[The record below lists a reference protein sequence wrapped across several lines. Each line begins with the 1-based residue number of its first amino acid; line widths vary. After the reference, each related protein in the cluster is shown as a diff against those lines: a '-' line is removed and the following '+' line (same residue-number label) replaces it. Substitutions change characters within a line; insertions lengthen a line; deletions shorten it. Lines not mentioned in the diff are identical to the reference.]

1 VDGVAG
7 LLVGW
12 TARGE
17 DSGVA
22 LGAGALPFRV
32 RPLRA
37 DVALDTDTFVLATE
51 KDPISG
57 EETRT
62 ILSHTFST
70 VPATPP
76 YLREPLTTTGV
87 PTLSGLAGEAAGGG
101 GVDIVRDVL
110 CVTLS
115 RARREDKRSPPL
127 RKNIFFSSS
136 PATPSSAD
144 GPFDPSRKDHVVP
157 TIAVVGSLVM

>member
-1 VDGVAG
+1 MFPLRAPA
-7 LLVGW
+7 LFFC
-12 TARGE
+12 GE

-51 KDPISG
+51 KEPISG

-101 GVDIVRDVL
+101 GVDIVREV
-110 CVTLS
+110 
-115 RARREDKRSPPL
+115 RAITFVFAPKDSVWRCRERGGKT
-127 RKNIFFSSS
+127 NEG
-136 PATPSSAD
+136 A
-144 GPFDPSRKDHVVP
+144 
-157 TIAVVGSLVM
+157 